1 MAYATEAHALDIYGT
16 DYVTVSADKDGDGS
30 IDTALFSKALD
41 RATSLINGKLA
52 GRVPL
57 PLSPVPEDIQGYCV
71 DIAIYFSSVT
81 CDVMTD
87 GKEKLYTQAVKALDM
102 MAKNATSLG
111 LEDPPVNT
119 SADAEVSSQD
129 RIFDR
134 TSLNKIL

>member
-1 MAYATEAHALDIYGT
+1 MSYATEAYAVEIYGN
-16 DYVTVSADKDGDGS
+16 DYVTVSTDKAGAGV
-30 IDTALFSKALD
+30 IGTALFAKALS

-57 PLSPVPEDIQGYCV
+57 PLDPVPEDIQGYCV

-87 GKEKLYTQAVKALDM
+87 GKKDLYTQAVKALDM

-111 LEDPPVNT
+111 LEDPPLNI
-119 SADAEVSSQD
+119 SANAEYASQD
-129 RIFDR
+129 RVFDR
-134 TSLNKIL
+134 SSLDKIL